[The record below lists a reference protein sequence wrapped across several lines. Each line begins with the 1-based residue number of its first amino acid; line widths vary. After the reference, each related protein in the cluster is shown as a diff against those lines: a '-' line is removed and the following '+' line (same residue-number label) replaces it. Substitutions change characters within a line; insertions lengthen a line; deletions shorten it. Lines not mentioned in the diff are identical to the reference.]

1 MKVCVGINFMC
12 SISLVAIDAISIGD
26 LIINTTK
33 QLGVGFFG
41 MVFEGQW
48 RHQPCAAKVLSPI
61 GQQLL
66 MGISMTQHTVQEESL
81 KKFKKECEFMK
92 KFQHPNIVAYYDTL
106 FYPRCNLP
114 VLVMELMHTSLRKY
128 ISEGAVMSVMMQ
140 VSLSCD
146 IASALDYLH
155 KRDLVHR
162 DLCGDN
168 VLLNYQQN
176 IPIAKISDFG
186 LSRMIMKSGQLSHSL
201 TALGHRPGCLPPEA
215 LSDPTDY
222 DSSLDIFMFGV
233 IMTQI
238 ASEVAS
244 VDSKQQRKQLV
255 AQLDKHILKPF
266 ICQCLKENK
275 EERPTANMLHA
286 DLLSVLEPLSMSSL
300 KPMIADQPF
309 ITTDGMF
316 NLVYTYLHDHRT

>member
-1 MKVCVGINFMC
+1 MT
-12 SISLVAIDAISIGD
+12 ID
-26 LIINTTK
+26 TTK
-33 QLGVGFFG
+33 KLGHGFFG

-48 RHQPCAAKVLSPI
+48 HHHHQPCAAKVLSPL

-66 MGISMTQHTVQEESL
+66 MGISITDGTIQEESL

-92 KFQHPNIVAYYDTL
+92 EFQHPNIVAYYDTL
-106 FYPRCNLP
+106 FYPGCYLP

-128 ISEGAVMSVMMQ
+128 IREGAVMSMMMQ

-146 IASALDYLH
+146 IASALEYLH
-155 KRDLVHR
+155 KRNLVHR

-168 VLLNYQQN
+168 VLLNYQQHN
-176 IPIAKISDFG
+176 IPIAKVSDFG
-186 LSRMIMKSGQLSHSL
+186 LSRMIVKSGQLSHSL

-233 IMTQI
+233 IMTQV
-238 ASEVAS
+238 ASEVAT
-244 VDSKQQRKQLV
+244 VDSKSHREQLV
-255 AQLDKHILKPF
+255 SQLDKHTLKPF
-266 ICQCLKENK
+266 ICQCLNENK
-275 EERPTANMLHA
+275 EERPTANMLHT

-300 KPMIADQPF
+300 KPVIADQNF
-309 ITTDGMF
+309 ITIDGTL
-316 NLVYTYLHDHRT
+316 NLAYTQCYTVFVLI